1 MDANCT
7 ASGVFDAVFK
17 PKTVMDF
24 LQGGEP
30 PVCETKIAGVS
41 VIPACLNLVQIN
53 NLIDFQLRSSIRR
66 SGLEG
71 KFDLIVIDPP
81 GYWGS
86 HTRNAVFAADTIVVP
101 GCCSRLDF
109 CATETYLQ
117 TLEQCALDADLFVA
131 VNAFDKRRSD
141 MGALEDY
148 RREFARYLAPE
159 PVPASLTL
167 KRVTADPARPMH
179 PVTRK
184 RLERFVSHITGGK
197 FDEIRLRQLKTAARG
212 WGRKKMRVKPLIDAL
227 ALIERDHRRRIASNC
242 FGKGCD
248 ACNVGEKAVKAMLGF
263 RPADA
268 DIVER
273 MRLEMPE
280 CALEMLMRLKGHL
293 EATLIARPEMEF

>member
-1 MDANCT
+1 MILTITSWKGGTGKTTLSTAAALIAAARGYRVLVIDMDANCT

-30 PVCETKIAGVS
+30 PVCETKIAGVN

-71 KFDLIVIDPP
+71 KFDLIIIDPP

-197 FDEIRLRQLKTAARG
+197 FDEIR
-212 WGRKKMRVKPLIDAL
+212 P
-227 ALIERDHRRRIASNC
+227 RD
-242 FGKGCD
+242 
-248 ACNVGEKAVKAMLGF
+248 
-263 RPADA
+263 
-268 DIVER
+268 
-273 MRLEMPE
+273 
-280 CALEMLMRLKGHL
+280 
-293 EATLIARPEMEF
+293 